1 MCLNQFTKILPG
13 MAMVATLVVSAATSA
28 ADDTFLKLDG
38 IEGESKNEL
47 HKKEIDVLAWSW
59 GSAKIN
65 KSKCVSVQD
74 LSLSKYVDA
83 ASPKLIGNLATGQ
96 AIPNAKLTVRK
107 GGERPVEY
115 LLLEMS
121 NVIVLSISA
130 NGSVG
135 EDRVIENVTLNFGT
149 MKATYTQQLDNGT
162 LKPIVT
168 NIANTCPT

>member
-1 MCLNQFTKILPG
+1 
-13 MAMVATLVVSAATSA
+13 
-28 ADDTFLKLDG
+28 
-38 IEGESKNEL
+38 
-47 HKKEIDVLAWSW
+47 
-59 GSAKIN
+59 
-65 KSKCVSVQD
+65 
-74 LSLSKYVDA
+74 
-83 ASPKLIGNLATGQ
+83 
-96 AIPNAKLTVRK
+96 
-107 GGERPVEY
+107 